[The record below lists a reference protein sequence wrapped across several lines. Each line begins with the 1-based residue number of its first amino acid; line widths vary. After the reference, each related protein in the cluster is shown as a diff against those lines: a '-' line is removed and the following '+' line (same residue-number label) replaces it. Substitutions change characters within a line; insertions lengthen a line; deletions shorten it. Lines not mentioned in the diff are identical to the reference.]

1 MSGPAI
7 GRSFAAC
14 AALLAFISPAA
25 AKPRPFDAWA
35 VPDPAEAAAPAD
47 ANFTAACQTGIR
59 ERFGRERVAF
69 GQPSHTAR
77 GDTRILRLDL
87 TVGGD
92 PFRAVCARE
101 ARGGAVETVVFAGAT
116 DGTGPRVVVL
126 GGPPSAMRP
135 RGSTDSRI
143 VARDPSRGPLDDS
156 ALYPGYGGSYL
167 PGLWAPDGAPGRAFD
182 GRVCRG
188 CRVAVVNGTRVIFRA
203 DGTVVAIA
211 SGSPRFI
218 ERVPGSSA
226 PFSSGGIASPAIGNF
241 PQPTVRSGSIGL
253 RSGGGRAAIGSFGR

>member
-7 GRSFAAC
+7 GRGFAAC
-14 AALLAFISPAA
+14 AALLAFIAPAA
-25 AKPRPFDAWA
+25 AEPRPFDAWA

-47 ANFTAACQTGIR
+47 ASFTAACQAGIR

-69 GQPSHTAR
+69 GQASHTAH

-87 TVGGD
+87 TAGGD
-92 PFRAVCARE
+92 PFRAVCTRE
-101 ARGGAVETVVFAGAT
+101 ARGGAVETAVFAGAA
-116 DGTGPRVVVL
+116 DRTGPRVVVL
-126 GGPPSAMRP
+126 GGPTPDMRP

-143 VARDPSRGPLDDS
+143 VLRDPSRGPLDDN
-156 ALYPGYGGSYL
+156 ALGYGSTL
-167 PGLWAPDGAPGRAFD
+167 PGLWAPDGGVPGRVFD
-182 GRVCRG
+182 GHGCHG
-188 CRVAVVNGTRVIFRA
+188 CRIAVVNGTRVIVRR
-203 DGTVVAIA
+203 DGTVVAVA
-211 SGSPRFI
+211 SGTPRFA

>member
-7 GRSFAAC
+7 GRGFAAC
-14 AALLAFISPAA
+14 AALLAFIAPAA
-25 AKPRPFDAWA
+25 AEPRPFDAWA

-47 ANFTAACQTGIR
+47 ATFAAACQAGIR

-69 GQPSHTAR
+69 GQASHTAR

-87 TVGGD
+87 TAGGES
-92 PFRAVCARE
+92 FRAVCTRE
-101 ARGGAVETVVFAGAT
+101 ARGGAVETVVFAGAA
-116 DGTGPRVVVL
+116 DQTGPRVVVL
-126 GGPPSAMRP
+126 GGPTTDMRL
-135 RGSTDSRI
+135 RGSADSRI
-143 VARDPSRGPLDDS
+143 VVRDPNRAPLDDN
-156 ALYPGYGGSYL
+156 ALYPGYGGTV
-167 PGLWAPDGAPGRAFD
+167 PGLWVPDGVPGRSFD
-182 GRVCRG
+182 GHGCRG
-188 CRVAVVNGTRVIFRA
+188 CRIAVVSGTRVIVRR
-203 DGTVVAIA
+203 DGTVIAVA
-211 SGSPRFI
+211 SGTPRFV